1 MKVVI
6 TESRL
11 EKVFSTYMKSMYDLS
26 YNIASREFI
35 GMDKKVFGYLLN
47 SHFYYGDYSTEYTLN
62 EMFGKTTNKLLLNY
76 LGNEFPGI
84 SINGI
89 E

>member
-1 MKVVI
+1 
-6 TESRL
+6 
-11 EKVFSTYMKSMYDLS
+11 
-26 YNIASREFI
+26 
-35 GMDKKVFGYLLN
+35 LN

-76 LGNEFPGI
+76 LENEFPGI